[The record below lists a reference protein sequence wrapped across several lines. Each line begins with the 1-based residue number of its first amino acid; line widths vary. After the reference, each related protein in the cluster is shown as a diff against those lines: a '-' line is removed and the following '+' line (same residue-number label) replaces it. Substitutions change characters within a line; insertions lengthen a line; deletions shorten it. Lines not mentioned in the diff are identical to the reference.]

1 MPKLLPVDELV
12 PKALHDALTFLRK
25 LIRGDESVFKELDKS
40 SNKPTLE
47 QRLKAALT
55 MLKFLEQGTNM
66 QGKAAQQKVNPA
78 DKQKLIKKFKAL
90 MTGVSKA
97 PSIRTGKL

>member
-25 LIRGDESVFKELDKS
+25 LIRGDESVLKELNQS
-40 SNKPTLE
+40 PNKPNLE

-55 MLKFLEQGTNM
+55 MLKFLEQGTSM
-66 QGKAAQQKVNPA
+66 QGRTVQEKVNPA
-78 DKQKLIKKFKAL
+78 DKQKLLKKFKAI
-90 MTGVSKA
+90 MNGASKTPDA
-97 PSIRTGKL
+97 IGKL